1 MMFTVT
7 PIFDSEFHA
16 AASRFAKDAEIENSG
31 LQRADDKKRFHEK
44 KWRET
49 IDLGWPACLI
59 PEEDGGLGG
68 TVIDFCA
75 LLEGTATHALPLS
88 LSAGMGLPAI
98 LLSALDFQNKA
109 SLLSSMAEGSVRLQP
124 IYQPLDPFL
133 KQMSHE
139 MTLRIKTASNATVL
153 DGKVAGV
160 EHIPQATHY
169 LLCCANQEGNPSL
182 WLIPTTEI
190 SPVISHEIRID
201 SRDSLSLTFNAQP
214 LREEWCIAFG
224 SSFSTAYDR
233 MFNFGALFSCVEAVS
248 SMGTA
253 LEQTI
258 RYLSER
264 QQFGVTLS
272 TFQVLRHDV
281 ANVYA
286 KYESIRAFVS
296 AFTQKVSDTG
306 VIPER
311 ELSLLKIY
319 LSQVGPKLAHT
330 VIQVHGGMGMTEELW
345 ATRLNKRI
353 LMTSLEYGDG
363 QFHSERAHTLQKMV
377 EQHA

>member
-1 MMFTVT
+1 MFTVT
-7 PIFDSEFHA
+7 PIFESEFHDS
-16 AASRFAKDAEIENSG
+16 ASRFAKDAEIENSG
-31 LQRADDKKRFHEK
+31 LHHAEDKKRFHEK

-49 IDLGWPACLI
+49 IDLGWSACLI
-59 PEEDGGLGG
+59 PEEYGGLGG
-68 TVIDFCA
+68 TVLDFCA
-75 LLEGTATHALPLS
+75 LLEGTATHALPLP
-88 LSAGMGLPAI
+88 LSTGLGLPTI
-98 LLSALDFQNKA
+98 LLSVLDFKNKA
-109 SLLSSMAEGSVRLQP
+109 SLLSSIAEGSVRLQP

-139 MTLRIKTASNATVL
+139 MTLRIETASNAIVL

-190 SPVISHEIRID
+190 SAENSHEIRID
-201 SRDSLSLTFNAQP
+201 SRDSISLNFNAQP
-214 LREEWCIAFG
+214 LRDEWCIASG
-224 SSFSTAYDR
+224 SSFSKAYDR

-286 KYESIRAFVS
+286 KYESIRALVS

-363 QFHSERAHTLQKMV
+363 QFHSERAQTLQKMV

>member
-1 MMFTVT
+1 MIFTVT

-16 AASRFAKDAEIENSG
+16 SASRFARDAEIENSG
-31 LQRADDKKRFHEK
+31 LQQADRKKLFREK

-59 PEEDGGLGG
+59 SEEYGGLGG
-68 TVIDFCA
+68 TVLDFCA

-88 LSAGMGLPAI
+88 LSTGMGLPAV
-98 LLSALDFQNKA
+98 LLSALHFKDKA
-109 SLLSSMAEGSVRLQP
+109 SLLSAMAEGSVRLHP
-124 IYQPLDPFL
+124 ISQPLDPFL
-133 KQMSHE
+133 KNMSHE
-139 MTLRIKTASNATVL
+139 MTLRIKAVSNSIVL

-160 EHIPQATHY
+160 EHIPQATHF
-169 LLCCANQEGNPSL
+169 LLCCSNQEGEPSL

-201 SRDSLSLTFNAQP
+201 SRDSLSLSFNAQA
-214 LREEWCIAFG
+214 LREEWCLASG
-224 SSFSTAYDR
+224 SSFSKAYER

-248 SMGTA
+248 CMGTA

-272 TFQVLRHDV
+272 TFQVLRHDI
-281 ANVYA
+281 ASIYA
-286 KYESIRAFVS
+286 KYETIRAFVS
-296 AFTQKVSDTG
+296 AFTQKVSETG
-306 VIPER
+306 DIPER

-353 LMTSLEYGDG
+353 LMTNLEYGDG
-363 QFHSERAHTLQKMV
+363 QFHLERAHFT
-377 EQHA
+377 ENG

>member
-1 MMFTVT
+1 MFTVT
-7 PIFDSEFHA
+7 PIFNSEFHDS
-16 AASRFAKDAEIENSG
+16 ASRFAKDAEIENSG
-31 LQRADDKKRFHEK
+31 LHHAEDKKRFHEK

-49 IDLGWPACLI
+49 IDLGWSACLI
-59 PEEDGGLGG
+59 PEEYGGLGG
-68 TVIDFCA
+68 TVLDFCA
-75 LLEGTATHALPLS
+75 LLEGTATHALPLP
-88 LSAGMGLPAI
+88 LSTGLGLPTI
-98 LLSALDFQNKA
+98 LLSALDFKNKA
-109 SLLSSMAEGSVRLQP
+109 SLLSAIAEGSVRLQP

-139 MTLRIKTASNATVL
+139 MTLRIETVSNAIVL
-153 DGKVAGV
+153 DGKVTGV
-160 EHIPQATHY
+160 EHVPQATHY
-169 LLCCANQEGNPSL
+169 LLCCAKQEGNPSL

-190 SPVISHEIRID
+190 SPAISHEIRID
-201 SRDSLSLTFNAQP
+201 SRNSLSLNFNAQH
-214 LREEWCIAFG
+214 LREEWCIASGPF
-224 SSFSTAYDR
+224 FSTAYDR

-272 TFQVLRHDV
+272 TFQVLRHDI
-281 ANVYA
+281 ANIYA

-306 VIPER
+306 VIPKR

-363 QFHSERAHTLQKMV
+363 QFHSERAQTLQKMV

>member
-1 MMFTVT
+1 MFTVT
-7 PIFDSEFHA
+7 PIFDSEFHDS
-16 AASRFAKDAEIENSG
+16 ASRFAKDAEIENSG
-31 LQRADDKKRFHEK
+31 LQQAEDKKRFHEK

-59 PEEDGGLGG
+59 PAEDGGLGG

-98 LLSALDFQNKA
+98 LLSALNFENKA
-109 SLLSSMAEGSVRLQP
+109 SLLSAMAEGSVRLQP

-139 MTLRIKTASNATVL
+139 MTLQIKTVSNATVL
-153 DGKVAGV
+153 DGKVTGV

-169 LLCCANQEGNPSL
+169 LLCCSNQDGSPSL

-214 LREEWCIAFG
+214 LREAWCIASG
-224 SSFSTAYDR
+224 PSFSAAYDR

-272 TFQVLRHDV
+272 TFQVLRHDL

-286 KYESIRAFVS
+286 KYESIRALVC
-296 AFTQKVSDTG
+296 AFTRKVSDTG
-306 VIPER
+306 VISER
-311 ELSLLKIY
+311 EISLLKIY